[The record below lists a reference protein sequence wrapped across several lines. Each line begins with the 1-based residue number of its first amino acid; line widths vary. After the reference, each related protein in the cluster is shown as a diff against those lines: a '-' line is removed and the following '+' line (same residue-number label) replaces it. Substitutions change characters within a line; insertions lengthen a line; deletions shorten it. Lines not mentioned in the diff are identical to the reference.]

1 MDPARDIREKLAGE
15 WIPAIYR
22 EKVRS
27 QRTRSYRMEIP
38 EKENPAEVQHTLLG
52 VELKVGKM
60 RLACPDLST
69 ARFLLVFARIGCRDI
84 ALPYDITKIP
94 ALADE
99 LESAWQKTLLYLE
112 RSAAE
117 KAPQVKGKMRSGLIR
132 QIRGEISETGAG
144 EMMPSFERKTGQKS
158 G

>member
-1 MDPARDIREKLAGE
+1 MDPALEIREKLAGE

-22 EKVRS
+22 DKVRS

-38 EKENPAEVQHTLLG
+38 EKENRAEIQHTLLG
-52 VELKVGKM
+52 VELKVGKI

-69 ARFLLVFARIGCRDI
+69 ARFLTVFSRIGCRDV

-99 LESAWQKTLLYLE
+99 LESAWQKTLLHLGE
-112 RSAAE
+112 AAGA
-117 KAPQVKGKMRSGLIR
+117 KSPQVRGKMRSGLIR
-132 QIRGEISETGAG
+132 LIRNEISEIGAG
-144 EMMPSFERKTGQKS
+144 EMMPRFDKPAGQRS
-158 G
+158 